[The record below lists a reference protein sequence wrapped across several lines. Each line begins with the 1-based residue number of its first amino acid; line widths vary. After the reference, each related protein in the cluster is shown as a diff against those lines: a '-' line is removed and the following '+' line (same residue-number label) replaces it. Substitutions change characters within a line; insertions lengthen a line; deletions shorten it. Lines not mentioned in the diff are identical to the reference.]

1 MQGCE
6 QMVTDDS
13 KSLSS
18 SEGDILL
25 KKTNGPLATITLNQP
40 KKLNV
45 LSSQMLSLIQDC
57 LDDLATDKSI
67 RVIVLEANG
76 KAFCTGH
83 DLKDMR
89 HNYTYKYQNN
99 LFAQCSKLMLSIHR
113 LPQPVIAK
121 VNGIATAAGCQLV
134 ATCDLAIA
142 STLSSFAVSGINN
155 GLFCTTPGVAL
166 SRNLSR
172 KHSME
177 MLLTGD
183 FISAERAVEVGL
195 INKAVDESLLSISV
209 EELAIKLSEKSF
221 HSLKIGKQAFY
232 QHIEMGI
239 SDAYKF
245 ASTEMANNVMDK
257 DAAEGFDAFI
267 NKRQP
272 VWDQSPRKALVDKDK
287 T

>member
-1 MQGCE
+1 M
-6 QMVTDDS
+6 TTKNLKTLS
-13 KSLSS
+13 KN
-18 SEGDILL
+18 EDGILL
-25 KKTNGPLATITLNQP
+25 KKVKGPLATITLNEP
-40 KKLNV
+40 NKMNV
-45 LSSQMLSLIQDC
+45 LSVEMLNSIQES
-57 LDDLATDKSI
+57 LDDLSKDKSV
-67 RVIVLEANG
+67 RVIILEANG

-89 HNYTYKYQNN
+89 SNYTYEYQND
-99 LFAQCSKLMLSIHR
+99 LFAQCSKVMLSIHR

-121 VNGIATAAGCQLV
+121 VNGMATAAGCQLV

-195 INKAVDESLLSISV
+195 INKAVNASELNESV

-221 HSLKIGKQAFY
+221 HGLKIGKQAFY
-232 QHIEMGI
+232 RHIEMGI
-239 SDAYKF
+239 SDAYKY
-245 ASTEMANNVMDK
+245 ASNEMAKNVMDK
-257 DAAEGFDAFI
+257 DAAEWFDAFI

-272 VWDQSPRKALVDKDK
+272 VWDQKPRKISFDKDK
-287 T
+287 P